1 MSSKLYKKYL
11 SLKKEDPDT
20 YYLFKNG
27 IFYIFISDDAK
38 KFAPIL
44 DLKLSNLNTDIV
56 KCGFP
61 ITNADKYFKKIE
73 KLKLNVQVV
82 TITQASHTSSLDKHL
97 NDKKVFEIICEFSKV
112 DIDSLSIS
120 QAFTWLSDLQEQF
133 KKIT

>member
-1 MSSKLYKKYL
+1 MKHS
-11 SLKKEDPDT
+11 T
-20 YYLFKNG
+20 YFFFHKVEYPLFL
-27 IFYIFISDDAK
+27 FY
-38 KFAPIL
+38 
-44 DLKLSNLNTDIV
+44 LNTDIV

>member
-20 YYLFKNG
+20 YYLFK
-27 IFYIFISDDAK
+27 
-38 KFAPIL
+38 
-44 DLKLSNLNTDIV
+44 
-56 KCGFP
+56 
-61 ITNADKYFKKIE
+61 
-73 KLKLNVQVV
+73 
-82 TITQASHTSSLDKHL
+82 
-97 NDKKVFEIICEFSKV
+97 ICEFSKV